1 MRVKIVVQDPAWMAR
16 THTDRRDVRGMLHL
30 GWRRT
35 KQLLCGLRGHDYQLQ
50 VQRRRLTLF
59 CPVCEH
65 STAGWDL
72 NDPTPR
78 IGASPDRPRYLEL
91 LRKRG

>member
-16 THTDRRDVRGMLHL
+16 MQTDRRDIASLL
-30 GWRRT
+30 QTGWRRT
-35 KQLLCGLRGHDYQLQ
+35 KQLLCGLRGHDYQLR
-50 VQRRRLTLF
+50 VQHRRMALF

-65 STAGWDL
+65 SSVGWDL
-72 NDPTPR
+72 TDPTPR
-78 IGASPDRPRYLEL
+78 INGSPDRPRYLEL